1 MILTKTRCYWPD
13 LFHNILLLI
22 ILSNLQNQSWRLAMQ
37 HVSMSVQYNSFLSQT
52 KSENTPKAILARKK
66 RVLNYILCAAPNML
80 YNCPY
85 RVDKSTSSQ
94 EGDRIDLFRYLYD
107 WVAAWGHIQCT
118 RPHWTCHLWKLALGL
133 CDVQLS
139 SDFNLSETLTHTV
152 KWPQELA
159 IYGPR
164 PDLWPLRFGKNFEP
178 LSRLNL
184 ESYLSSYLWRTIFQL
199 VCGIS
204 PYSALL
210 GITGSFIA
218 FAD

>member
-1 MILTKTRCYWPD
+1 MVPYFKEPQPYP
-13 LFHNILLLI
+13 
-22 ILSNLQNQSWRLAMQ
+22 
-37 HVSMSVQYNSFLSQT
+37 
-52 KSENTPKAILARKK
+52 KSEDIYIHSNVLTFRVGLWFLILRF
-66 RVLNYILCAAPNML
+66 LILKNHNPTL
-80 YNCPY
+80 K
-85 RVDKSTSSQ
+85 VKT
-94 EGDRIDLFRYLYD
+94 YD
-107 WVAAWGHIQCT
+107 WVAAWGHFPCW
-118 RPHWTCHLWKLALGL
+118 RPHQTCHLWKLALGL

-139 SDFNLSETLTHTV
+139 SDFNMSETLTHTV

-210 GITGSFIA
+210 GLTGSFIA
-218 FAD
+218 FADWPN